1 MGKYKL
7 DNSKWNGRLVSV
19 LLPITFKHSTDIL
32 HSTSRCYSLP
42 LSLSLFLLK
51 FNERV
56 NQLEICYK
64 LKWYFTMRNRVY
76 VRFPFLYYVTVTVNF
91 DYVVFLF
98 NQIRHQR
105 INHDHHQHYWLYNQS
120 CRVKMTVEGVWCL
133 CVLVCLWVCVGGWVS
148 EWVEEE

>member
-1 MGKYKL
+1 MKWTLSFCPVAYHIQTQYWYCSL
-7 DNSKWNGRLVSV
+7 DFSL
-19 LLPITFKHSTDIL
+19 LLP
-32 HSTSRCYSLP
+32 TS